1 MRRSKQNVKYYND
14 RVHRLFDI
22 DSKYKN
28 VEQRYETIRLLL
40 QEKYQPI
47 MQSVSRETLK
57 EFLKDTLYLDRLLRL
72 YTEGLQV
79 EQKKLLSDEYV
90 AEVINS

>member
-47 MQSVSRETLK
+47 MQSVSRDTLK
-57 EFLKDTLYLDRLLRL
+57 EFLKDTIYLDRLLRL